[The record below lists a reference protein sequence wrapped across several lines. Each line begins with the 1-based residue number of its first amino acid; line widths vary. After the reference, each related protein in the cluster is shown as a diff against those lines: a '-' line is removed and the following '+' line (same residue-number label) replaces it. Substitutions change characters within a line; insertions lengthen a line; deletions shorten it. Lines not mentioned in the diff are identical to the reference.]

1 MNERQTRG
9 RDELRRLI
17 RRENGSKGIRYGDLG
32 FGFGSSV
39 KQHAITGRSWENIG
53 GSSWASAPLLRHDL
67 SGLIVHHERLN
78 IRRITWHLDHY
89 DDLMNGVRPMLLLI
103 HEGRRFIVDG
113 CHRSAV
119 LVLCGFT
126 AGDYLTYDY
135 DLLHP

>member
-39 KQHAITGRSWENIG
+39 KQHAITSV
-53 GSSWASAPLLRHDL
+53 SQSVLPSVRHDL

-89 DDLMNGVRPMLLLI
+89 DDLVNGVLPMLLLI
-103 HEGRRFIVDG
+103 HEGQRFIVDG